1 MASKKMRMDGSLS
14 KKRQQYLEQ
23 LEREWQAEQHQPNLP
38 GPSGVTA
45 GQEPNLIMNVD
56 ESNAGAELC
65 ASDGDGGYG
74 DMEREAE
81 FDLQEENDWQED
93 EEDVYMERDTNYQ
106 FFDNISLQEGLRY
119 VAVTK
124 NLSRST
130 VNMILGLLRRKLK
143 LCLPAD
149 ARTLLKTSTKVG
161 MEIQPILGGQFW
173 YQGIETVIREHFGE
187 IIPHVDLFSLQV
199 FIDGLPL
206 YKSSARQLWPI
217 LFKVEE
223 LPDAP
228 VMLAGVFCGFTKPD
242 HVEGFLRPLVDEV
255 NKLQSSGLRFGDKTV
270 GVKLH
275 IFIADLPARCFAKAT
290 ISYVGKHSCHKC
302 TCVGVHE
309 GKKVIFD
316 DVDAALRT
324 EESFKG
330 RTDKE
335 HHKSWKSPL
344 EDVLQ
349 FIKNTGQNKIYNAS

>member
-1 MASKKMRMDGSLS
+1 
-14 KKRQQYLEQ
+14 
-23 LEREWQAEQHQPNLP
+23 
-38 GPSGVTA
+38 
-45 GQEPNLIMNVD
+45 
-56 ESNAGAELC
+56 
-65 ASDGDGGYG
+65 
-74 DMEREAE
+74 
-81 FDLQEENDWQED
+81 
-93 EEDVYMERDTNYQ
+93 MERDTNYQ

-173 YQGIETVIREHFGE
+173 YQGIET
-187 IIPHVDLFSLQV
+187 V

-316 DVDAALRT
+316 DVDAELRT

-344 EDVLQ
+344 EDV
-349 FIKNTGQNKIYNAS
+349 

>member
-1 MASKKMRMDGSLS
+1 
-14 KKRQQYLEQ
+14 
-23 LEREWQAEQHQPNLP
+23 
-38 GPSGVTA
+38 
-45 GQEPNLIMNVD
+45 MNVD

-65 ASDGDGGYG
+65 ASDGDSGYG
-74 DMEREAE
+74 DIEREAE

-93 EEDVYMERDTNYQ
+93 EEDVYMEGDTNYQ

-149 ARTLLKTSTKVG
+149 ARTLLKTST
-161 MEIQPILGGQFW
+161 
-173 YQGIETVIREHFGE
+173 T
-187 IIPHVDLFSLQV
+187 V

-255 NKLQSSGLRFGDKTV
+255 NKLQSSGLRFGDKTSSQIPYSAFEGNWIGASV
-270 GVKLH
+270 SYQRSLLFVMLRSTTVQKLTALKFS
-275 IFIADLPARCFAKAT
+275 IVSLASYSKILSTSFSYFTLLKAM
-290 ISYVGKHSCHKC
+290 Y
-302 TCVGVHE
+302 E
-309 GKKVIFD
+309 PNEKKM
-316 DVDAALRT
+316 
-324 EESFKG
+324 K
-330 RTDKE
+330 
-335 HHKSWKSPL
+335 
-344 EDVLQ
+344 
-349 FIKNTGQNKIYNAS
+349 